1 MAAHACIAL
10 SIAAAACRAWA
21 ESGQGKAWNRLELAQ
36 GRFGFASILSA
47 FPKIPF
53 SSVIKK

>member
-1 MAAHACIAL
+1 MPA
-10 SIAAAACRAWA
+10 SITVEAWPVQA
-21 ESGQGKAWNRLELAQ
+21 ESGQGKAWNRLQLAQ

-47 FPKIPF
+47 FSKIPF